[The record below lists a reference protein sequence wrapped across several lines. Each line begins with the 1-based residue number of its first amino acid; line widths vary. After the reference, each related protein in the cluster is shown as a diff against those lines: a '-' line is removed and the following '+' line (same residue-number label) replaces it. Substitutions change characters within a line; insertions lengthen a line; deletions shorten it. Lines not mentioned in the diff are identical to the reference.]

1 MAKRNSSNPP
11 NHYVLPSD
19 NQELQKFSR
28 RYKVDM
34 MEHITTSIEYAVI
47 NNMPL
52 VEVFQFKNSDFV
64 ITVFEKDYLTNLD
77 NIYDYYMKQEVYE
90 NCPRLVK
97 LRQTIKEKSVQT
109 DEKQTHRP
117 Q

>member
-28 RYKVDM
+28 RYKIDM
-34 MEHITTSIEYAVI
+34 MEHVASAIEYAI
-47 NNMPL
+47 LNNMPL
-52 VEVFQFKNSDFV
+52 VEVFQFQNSDFV
-64 ITVFEKDYLTNLD
+64 ITVFEKDYLPNLD
-77 NIYDYYMKQEVYE
+77 NIYDYYIKAEVYE
-90 NCPRLVK
+90 NCPRIVR
-97 LRQTIKEKSVQT
+97 LRQILKEKSDKT
-109 DEKQTHRP
+109 DETKTHRL